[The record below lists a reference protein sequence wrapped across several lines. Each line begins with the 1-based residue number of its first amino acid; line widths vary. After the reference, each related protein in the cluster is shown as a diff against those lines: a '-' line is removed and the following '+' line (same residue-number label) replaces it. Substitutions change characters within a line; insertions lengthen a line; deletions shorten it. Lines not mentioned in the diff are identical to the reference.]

1 MVGSVIGGRYEL
13 EELVATGGMSSVF
26 RAYDRLL
33 ERRVAL
39 KVLHEQYTRDEE
51 HVERF
56 RREARAA
63 AQLNHP
69 NIVTV
74 IDRGEQD
81 GRQFIVFEY
90 VEGETLKDVV
100 EREGP
105 LPVPEVVE
113 AGIQIARALA
123 FAHARGVIHRD
134 IKPQNVLLNGDGR
147 AKVTDFGIARALETD
162 GATLTGT
169 VLGTSDYMPPEQ
181 ARGER
186 VDAAGDVYSLG
197 ALLYELLTGEVLF
210 PGDSFL
216 TVAVRQINEPP
227 PSVLERRP
235 ETPLRLA
242 AIVERCLAKEPAERF
257 GSMDELVRELEET
270 SAELGEAPDG
280 DSTMIIRPDRAAAV
294 RPRRLRSTRARRR
307 RWPLVAL
314 VTVPLAAAAAAAV
327 LFVVWD
333 SAEPRDATRPPS
345 PPAGDVDVE
354 AVAAYDPYGG
364 DGEHRREAPNATDG
378 DPATYWTTEIYQTF
392 DKPGVGL
399 VLDAGSAAEVS
410 RLTVVTD
417 LPGATAEIR
426 VDSSP
431 VGRFERRVAAARTLA
446 ERTTFDLED
455 GVKARYYLIWFTA
468 LAGDRAHVNEVTAT

>member
-13 EELVATGGMSSVF
+13 EELVGTGGMSSVF

-39 KVLHEQYTRDEE
+39 KVLHEQYTRDAE

-105 LPVPEVVE
+105 LPVRDVIE

-123 FAHARGVIHRD
+123 FAHARGVVHRD

-169 VLGTSDYMPPEQ
+169 VLGTSDYMAPEQ

-210 PGDSFL
+210 PGESFL
-216 TVAVRQINEPP
+216 TVAVRHINEPP
-227 PSVLERRP
+227 PSVLEQRP
-235 ETPLRLA
+235 EAPLRLA
-242 AIVERCLAKEPAERF
+242 AIVERCLAKDPSDRF
-257 GSMDELVRELEET
+257 PSMDELIAELE
-270 SAELGEAPDG
+270 ACLDELGHEPDG
-280 DSTMIIRPDRAAAV
+280 DATMIIRPSGALPAPRHRV
-294 RPRRLRSTRARRR
+294 RSPRPRRRRR
-307 RWPLVAL
+307 RVTATLVA
-314 VTVPLAAAAAAAV
+314 VVALAAAGGTVFV
-327 LFVVWD
+327 LWD
-333 SAEPRDATRPPS
+333 RVEPGSSGPVATEPPEV
-345 PPAGDVDVE
+345 A
-354 AVAAYDPYGG
+354 AVAAYDPFGG
-364 DGEHRREAPNATDG
+364 DGEHRARAKFATDG
-378 DPATYWTTEIYQTF
+378 DPATYWTTETYRTF

-399 VLDAGSAAEVS
+399 VLDAGSAVEVS
-410 RLTVVTD
+410 RLRVVTD

-431 VGRFERRVAAARTLA
+431 VGRFERRVSDARTLA
-446 ERTTFDLED
+446 ETTTFELED
-455 GVKARYYLIWFTA
+455 GVEARYYLIWFTA
-468 LAGDRAHVNEVTAT
+468 LAGNRAHVNEVRAA

>member
-13 EELVATGGMSSVF
+13 EELVGTGGMSSVF

-69 NIVTV
+69 GIVTV

-105 LPVPEVVE
+105 LPVREVIE
-113 AGIQIARALA
+113 AGIQIARALG
-123 FAHARGVIHRD
+123 FAHARGVVHRD

-147 AKVTDFGIARALETD
+147 AKVSDFGIARALETD

-186 VDAAGDVYSLG
+186 VDAVGDVYSLG

-227 PSVLERRP
+227 PSVLGQRP

-242 AIVERCLAKEPAERF
+242 AIVERCLAKDPAERF
-257 GSMDELVRELEET
+257 GSMDELVAELE
-270 SAELGEAPDG
+270 ACLDELGDEPDG
-280 DSTMIIRPDRAAAV
+280 DATMIIRRDRASAPP
-294 RPRRLRSTRARRR
+294 RPRRVRSTRTRR
-307 RWPLVAL
+307 RWPVAALLVVL
-314 VTVPLAAAAAAAV
+314 LAAAAAAAF
-327 LFVVWD
+327 FVIWD
-333 SAEPRDATRPPS
+333 QAEPDGAGRTPAR
-345 PPAGDVDVE
+345 PAGVE
-354 AVAAYDPYGG
+354 AVAAYDPEGG
-364 DGEHRREAPNATDG
+364 DGEHRELAPNATDG
-378 DPATYWTTEIYQTF
+378 DPATYWTTETYRTF
-392 DKPGVGL
+392 DKSGVGL
-399 VLDAGSAAEVS
+399 VLDAGGAVELT

-431 VGRFERRVAAARTLA
+431 VGRFERRAAAARTLD
-446 ERTTFDLED
+446 ESTTFELED

-468 LAGDRAHVNEVTAT
+468 LAGDRAHVNEVDAA